1 MKNIKN
7 GRNIKAL
14 LVLCFFLSINTWG
27 QTGINTKNPNA
38 SSVLE
43 IQSSNKGVLIPR
55 VTLTSNTDNTTI
67 PNPAESLLVY
77 NSGLD
82 SNFNIPGYMYWN
94 VDSWVI
100 LSPTKT
106 GKAIIKDGLVKDSQ
120 RLLSNSYSA
129 TIIDDI
135 LTVVYSG
142 GNGVYY
148 PSGAKYLASGSV
160 GGSKEVY
167 LELQAGKLEST
178 GTLFYK
184 ITGKP
189 GASVS
194 AGSIKDLKIK
204 FQDQLLGNIEVGG
217 KTKTEA
223 LQYTLKNS
231 VKIEDGN
238 EFGANGSILTWYR
251 NNVDFD
257 KYIELPDDGAYVF
270 SFRLYGVT
278 ASTYTAVQQQWF
290 FISGWKE
297 QADTSAGSTSVLADI
312 SEMGLISP
320 RKGASITY
328 TINLTVSGMKGDRVF
343 FKMARGHNNGSDQKF
358 DFTLKNGST
367 NSTPNEA
374 NGARTSMFYFKL

>member
-7 GRNIKAL
+7 GINIKIV
-14 LVLCFFLSINTWG
+14 LVLCFLSINIWG
-27 QTGINTKNPNA
+27 QTGINTHSPNE

-43 IQSSNKGVLIPR
+43 IKSDNKGLLIPR
-55 VTLTSNTDNTTI
+55 VTLTSNIDDKTI
-67 PNPAESLLVY
+67 LNPVESLLVY
-77 NSGLD
+77 NTGLNP
-82 SNFNIPGYMYWN
+82 NFKIPGYMYWST
-94 VDSWVI
+94 DSWVI

-106 GKAIIKDGLVKDSQ
+106 GKAIIKNGLVKDSQ

-148 PSGAKYLASGSV
+148 ASGTKYLASGSV
-160 GGSKEVY
+160 GGGKEIY

-189 GASVS
+189 GVTVNN
-194 AGSIKDLKIK
+194 GSIKDIEIK
-204 FQDQLLGNIEVGG
+204 FQDQSLGNIEVGG

-231 VKIEDGN
+231 VKIEKGN
-238 EFGANGSILTWYR
+238 ATGSNGSSLTWFK
-251 NNVDFD
+251 NGKDFD

-270 SFRLYGVT
+270 SFRLYGISNTTVVT
-278 ASTYTAVQQQWF
+278 TPISQSQWYYF
-290 FISGWKE
+290 SGWKE
-297 QADTSAGSTSVLADI
+297 EGSSPVGTTPVLADI
-312 SEMGLISP
+312 AEMSLTNSK
-320 RKGASITY
+320 RAASITY
-328 TINLTVSGMKGDRVF
+328 SINLTISGMKGDRVF
-343 FKMARGHNNGSDQKF
+343 FKMALGEGQSDF
-358 DFTLKNGST
+358 DFTLKNGSA
-367 NSTPNEA
+367 NNVPNENNA
-374 NGARTSMFYFKL
+374 ARSSMFYFKL